1 MFAPSPAVRPFAGAV
16 ARCAATA
23 PSDAS
28 ERASGKKRPRVG
40 VAPARDSSACLTK
53 ISRNRNSV
61 VTAAGM
67 EVLTVGG
74 EMSSQELLQK
84 RLASELDALR
94 GLLKKAELISQ
105 RGACKGG
112 TPTAGK
118 KDRFLACNRRPK
130 PIEEDFNAP
139 SVKRRKIS
147 TLVEQKQK
155 QVRTPRMSPEER
167 NQLAGRLSSLS
178 GELPGHIVEF
188 LQKHFG
194 DADSHGEIEI
204 NIDSVED
211 SVLFELKTLL
221 DKLAEESKDDKLA
234 EEKESKGEVV
244 LEQQEE
250 EYIDICGL
258 SPIIETGNVPRSSSS
273 GDSNSDSD
281 SSSESDSD
289 QMMGLSAQQPSEPA
303 SGTAQ
308 STVQAES
315 VSGEST
321 GGPAPLTVAA
331 SEVAQSAEAKKVQA
345 VQRAAPKA
353 VYMPGLIYRANLRRQ
368 LLEMERAALPDESIH
383 PRDLQRLGIAEYGCP
398 SVMRQIGLVL
408 KADA

>member
-1 MFAPSPAVRPFAGAV
+1 MFAPSPAVRPFTGAV

-28 ERASGKKRPRVG
+28 ERESGKKRPRVG

-53 ISRNRNSV
+53 MIRNGNSV

-74 EMSSQELLQK
+74 KMSSQELLRK

-105 RGACKGG
+105 RGACKGSA
-112 TPTAGK
+112 PTAGK
-118 KDRFLACNRRPK
+118 KDRFLASNQRAK
-130 PIEEDFNAP
+130 PIDEDFNAP
-139 SVKRRKIS
+139 SVKKRKIS

-155 QVRTPRMSPEER
+155 QIPAPRMSQEER
-167 NQLAGRLSSLS
+167 NQLACRLSSLS
-178 GELPGHIVEF
+178 GELPGNIVEF
-188 LQKHFG
+188 LQKQFG

-211 SVLFELKTLL
+211 SVLFELKTRL
-221 DKLAEESKDDKLA
+221 DKFAEESKDHKLA
-234 EEKESKGEVV
+234 VESKGEVV
-244 LEQQEE
+244 LEQEDE

-258 SPIIETGNVPRSSSS
+258 SPIVETGKGPSSSSS
-273 GDSNSDSD
+273 GDSDSDSD
-281 SSSESDSD
+281 SASESDSD
-289 QMMGLSAQQPSEPA
+289 GDECVDRPAQVPPEQIIATSAQPPSEPA
-303 SGTAQ
+303 QVVQQ
-308 STVQAES
+308 ST
-315 VSGEST
+315 
-321 GGPAPLTVAA
+321 
-331 SEVAQSAEAKKVQA
+331 EAKKVQD

-353 VYMPGLIYRANLRRQ
+353 VYMPGLLYRANLRRQ

-383 PRDLQRLGIAEYGCP
+383 PRDLQRLGIAEYGHP
-398 SVMRQIGLVL
+398 SLMRQLGLVL